1 MEEAIPTDAGLTFE
15 KVWLLMKENE
25 HKFEKWRLEAEKAC
39 ELDRKEA
46 EEKRELEWREADER
60 FEKRMQEQYEKTNAI
75 IGRLGNRI
83 GDFVEGLVCPGL
95 VRLFNERGIPLG
107 QTAQYL
113 PDPGARARRRWRL
126 IWLAS
131 TGMRWWWSRSRA
143 S

>member
-25 HKFEKWRLEAEKAC
+25 HKFEKWRLEAEKAR

-83 GDFVEGLVCPGL
+83 GDFVEGLVRPGL
-95 VRLFNERGIPLG
+95 VQLFNERGIPLG

-113 PDPGARARRRWRL
+113 PVPARGR
-126 IWLAS
+126 
-131 TGMRWWWSRSRA
+131 GDDGG
-143 S
+143 

>member
-25 HKFEKWRLEAEKAC
+25 HKFEKWRLEAEKAR
-39 ELDRKEA
+39 ELDRKES
-46 EEKRELEWREADER
+46 EEERELEWREADER

-83 GDFVEGLVCPGL
+83 GDFVEGLVRPGL

-113 PDPGARARRRWRL
+113 PVPARGR
-126 IWLAS
+126 
-131 TGMRWWWSRSRA
+131 GDDGG
-143 S
+143 

>member
-1 MEEAIPTDAGLTFE
+1 VLDFSKRRRFPVRFPRFSAISPDFSEEQHSRGGLYCFSRE
-15 KVWLLMKENE
+15 R
-25 HKFEKWRLEAEKAC
+25 FS
-39 ELDRKEA
+39 A

-83 GDFVEGLVCPGL
+83 GDFVEGLVRPGL

-113 PDPGARARRRWRL
+113 PVPARGR
-126 IWLAS
+126 
-131 TGMRWWWSRSRA
+131 GDDGG
-143 S
+143 